1 MRLIREREE
10 LEEAIEEA
18 VSLLTVA
25 EEKVEAMERRDRH
38 DELEDEVAFELIV
51 FVDMKDEALE
61 CRRVSM
67 V

>member
-25 EEKVEAMERRDRH
+25 EEKVEAMDRRDRH

-61 CRRVSM
+61 CRPAQR
-67 V
+67 